1 MKTRSVHRCREC
13 GDESPRWL
21 GRCPSCGEWGTLAEV
36 APAVASIPAGLIRPA
51 GGSGLIGPIPIEEV
65 SAATSAPMPTGVGEL
80 DRVLGGGLVPGSVTL
95 LVGEPGMGKSTLLLQ
110 ALGQMAAR
118 GTRCLLVTAEES
130 CAQVRTRA
138 ERVGALASD
147 LLVVAETSLPHV
159 VAHTEASSPQILAL
173 DSIQTVLDPDLPGA
187 PGSVTQVRDCAYRL
201 VQQAKERELAT
212 VLIGH
217 VTKEGTLAGPRVLEH
232 VVDTVLSVDGDR
244 GHSLRLL
251 HASKHRFGGTHEL
264 GLFEMTA
271 LGLVDV
277 PDASA
282 RFLVDRR
289 EGVAGSVVAAVLE
302 GARPLLVEVQAL
314 VVDAAGPPRR
324 SAAGLDNGRL
334 AQILAVLTQRGE
346 IPLAGVDV
354 YASIAGGLRVIE
366 PGLDLG
372 VALAV
377 ASARVGRPI
386 ASGTVVVGELGLGG
400 EVRSVPQT
408 ERRLAEAARLGFTR
422 ALVPPSTPR
431 QAGIDVVPVRD
442 LRRALAL
449 GLAPGLHVLA

>member
-1 MKTRSVHRCREC
+1 MRTRTVHRCREC

-21 GRCPSCGEWGTLAEV
+21 GRCPSCGEWGTLVEAA
-36 APAVASIPAGLIRPA
+36 APSLASVSA
-51 GGSGLIGPIPIEEV
+51 GLIGPAGGPVPIGEV
-65 SAATSAPMPTGVGEL
+65 SANASMPMPTGVGEL

-95 LVGEPGMGKSTLLLQ
+95 LAGEPGMGKSTLLLQ

-118 GTRCLLVTAEES
+118 GARCLLVTAEES

-138 ERVGALASD
+138 ERVGALAPN

-159 VAHTEASSPQILAL
+159 VAHTEACAPQVLAL

-251 HASKHRFGGTHEL
+251 HALKHRFGSTHEL

-289 EGVAGSVVAAVLE
+289 EGVPDRWWRRCWRGAAVV
-302 GARPLLVEVQAL
+302 G
-314 VVDAAGPPRR
+314 G
-324 SAAGLDNGRL
+324 G
-334 AQILAVLTQRGE
+334 
-346 IPLAGVDV
+346 AGV
-354 YASIAGGLRVIE
+354 GGRRRRAAAALRGRSRQRA
-366 PGLDLG
+366 PRPDPRG
-372 VALAV
+372 ALA
-377 ASARVGRPI
+377 AWRG
-386 ASGTVVVGELGLGG
+386 
-400 EVRSVPQT
+400 
-408 ERRLAEAARLGFTR
+408 AARLRRRLREHRRWPARHR
-422 ALVPPSTPR
+422 ARPR
-431 QAGIDVVPVRD
+431 SR
-442 LRRALAL
+442 RRARGRERAWAARSHP
-449 GLAPGLHVLA
+449 APSWSGSSVSVGKCGRCRRPSAASRRPRDSDSHGRSCLPARRRSRASMSSPSAT